1 MRKWVQLSVLV
12 LFTLTSQVSTVAAQ
26 GPVVHAILF
35 YSPTCPHCHTVIT
48 EVLPPLI
55 QIYGGDPQVLYIPPT
70 PEEEEVGPP
79 LIGIFGESLEIL
91 YVNTYTETGY
101 GFFEAAVELFD
112 IPPELRAVPTLVVD
126 DHYLVG
132 GNEIPAQF
140 PSIIEEGIAS
150 GGIAWVDIPGLSD
163 AIESMIPAP
172 TEPSPTE
179 GATQEDATP
188 EASQSAASTESV
200 IEVEPSEVP
209 SVVPPPTSI
218 NPSTNTSDP
227 SDTLLVTEL
236 SILERIKLD
245 LEGNLLS
252 IIVLIGMVI
261 SVAMVSSRLIFPDQ
275 TEEESGVSYLIPIL
289 CVIGIAAAAY
299 LTYVEA
305 SGTKAVCGP
314 VGDCNTVQESEYAI
328 LFGFLP
334 VGALGLAGYV
344 AIIVAW
350 LVARFSDDPWI
361 NWAKIALLGMSLFGT
376 LFSIYLTFLE
386 PFVIGATCA
395 WCVTS
400 AVIMTALMW
409 LALEPGTRAITLL
422 RKVEED

>member
-1 MRKWVQLSVLV
+1 LELVGANALVVIFWCTFLEWSKIYLMKKWVQLSVLV
-12 LFTLTSQVSTVAAQ
+12 LFALSSQVSTVSAQ

-55 QIYGGDPQVLYIPPT
+55 QIYGGEPQVLYIPPT
-70 PEEEEVGPP
+70 PEEEAVGPP

-91 YVNTYTETGY
+91 YVNTYTEMGY
-101 GFFEAAVELFD
+101 GFFEGAVELFD

-172 TEPSPTE
+172 TEPPPTE
-179 GATQEDATP
+179 GATPD
-188 EASQSAASTESV
+188 ASQSTVPTEGV
-200 IEVEPSEVP
+200 IEVESSEVP

-252 IIVLIGMVI
+252 IIVLIGMVV
-261 SVAMVSSRLIFPDQ
+261 SVAMVSSRLIYPDEA
-275 TEEESGVSYLIPIL
+275 EEESRVSYLIPIL
-289 CVIGIAAAAY
+289 CVIGIVVAAY

-314 VGDCNTVQESEYAI
+314 VGDCNTVQEI
-328 LFGFLP
+328 LC
-334 VGALGLAGYV
+334 V
-344 AIIVAW
+344 
-350 LVARFSDDPWI
+350 R
-361 NWAKIALLGMSLFGT
+361 SL
-376 LFSIYLTFLE
+376 YLKMM
-386 PFVIGATCA
+386 I
-395 WCVTS
+395 
-400 AVIMTALMW
+400 
-409 LALEPGTRAITLL
+409 
-422 RKVEED
+422 